1 LSCLGDVGIIGSWC
15 LPWVADL
22 RRRPGYRGH
31 PLAHRYRRSRRETEC
46 GELSSWVGWNPHAG
60 LFLRLGL
67 PGLAECGLRKVQGME
82 YEVVIGMEV
91 HAQLST
97 KSKMFC
103 GCGAHIVDRA
113 PNTLVCPVCLGMPGV
128 LPTVNR
134 RAIDYALMTALSL
147 GCKVPT
153 GEIWFDRKN
162 YFYPDL
168 PKSYQISQHSSVV
181 GRDGCLVFE
190 LDGVR
195 KEIGISDVH
204 VEEDTARL
212 YHREDSG
219 DRYTL
224 VDFNRSGVPL
234 MEIVS
239 RPDMRSPAEAKAYV
253 RELRKLLRYM
263 DVSTGDLEAGS
274 FRCEANISL
283 RPVGTE
289 EYGNRVEI
297 KNMNTFQAVEHAL
310 MSEVERQTAILEAGG
325 TVQQQTVG
333 WRDDT
338 GTTQPQRVK
347 EEAHDYRYFPE
358 PDLPPVMV
366 TQAWIEELLSELP
379 ELPIIKRD
387 RFVKEYGLPPYD
399 AILLTEDPAVAEY
412 FEESARLYPDAK
424 AVGNWITGEL
434 FRLLNLT
441 SAEIGAVRV
450 SPSQLA
456 ELLKMVG
463 SGKVNISTAKVVF
476 EEMFASGR
484 SAEEIITESDLT
496 QISDTDELA
505 AIVGQVV
512 AENPDAVADFLDG
525 KTQALRFL
533 VGQVMKVTRGK
544 ANPQVV
550 SDLLSDKL
558 SEEVHG

>member
-1 LSCLGDVGIIGSWC
+1 LSCLGDVGIIRSWC
-15 LPWVADL
+15 LPCASGQVRVAG
-22 RRRPGYRGH
+22 RPWH
-31 PLAHRYRRSRRETEC
+31 PLADGHRRSRRKQISS
-46 GELSSWVGWNPHAG
+46 ELNGRVGQGPYAG
-60 LFLRLGL
+60 PNLGSGL
-67 PGLAECGLRKVQGME
+67 PGRIECVLRKVQGME

-103 GCGAHIVDRA
+103 GCGAHIVDHA

-147 GCKVPT
+147 ECRVGA

-212 YHREDSG
+212 YHREHGG

-234 MEIVS
+234 IEIVS
-239 RPDMRSPAEAKAYV
+239 KPDMRSPAEAKAYV

-283 RPVGTE
+283 RPVGSE

-310 MSEVERQTAILEAGG
+310 MSEVERQTAVLEAGG
-325 TVQQQTVG
+325 TVQQETVG

-366 TQAWIEELLSELP
+366 TPAWIEELRSLLP
-379 ELPIIKRD
+379 ELPITKRD
-387 RFVKEYGLPPYD
+387 RLVKEYGLSPYD
-399 AILLTEDPAVAEY
+399 ATLLTEDPAVAEY
-412 FEESARLYPDAK
+412 FEESVRLYPDAK

-441 SAEIGAVRV
+441 SAEIGAVRL
-450 SPSQLA
+450 SPAQLA
-456 ELLKMVG
+456 ELLTMVG
-463 SGKVNISTAKVVF
+463 SGRVNISTAKVVF

-512 AENPDAVADFLDG
+512 FENPGAVADYVEG

-533 VGQVMKVTRGK
+533 VGQVMKATRGK

-550 SDLLSDKL
+550 SDLLSDRL
-558 SEEVHG
+558 SGEGQG